1 MPVEVADGQ
10 SLQSLFLKN
19 EWIKSLQEIRETR
32 NLTIEVR
39 EENKLARQIAQAAE
53 KKTEAAWEL
62 VVMTRN
68 QLSKPFWK
76 RWFGY

>member
-1 MPVEVADGQ
+1 MNDRIEDLLVILSD
-10 SLQSLFLKN
+10 
-19 EWIKSLQEIRETR
+19 EIRQTR

-39 EENKLARQIAQAAE
+39 EENKLTKMIAEAAS
-53 KKTEAAWEL
+53 KNADAAWEL

-68 QLSKPFWK
+68 QWSKPFWK

>member
-1 MPVEVADGQ
+1 MEGSNDRIEDLLLIL
-10 SLQSLFLKN
+10 S
-19 EWIKSLQEIRETR
+19 EEIRQTR

-39 EENKLARQIAQAAE
+39 EENRLTKQIAEAAS
-53 KKTEAAWEL
+53 KKADAAWEL

-68 QLSKPFWK
+68 QWNKPFWK